1 MWRNG
6 ATHEPRPGRRGMT
19 LAALLC
25 VAVLASTPG
34 LGHAAPDPRD
44 VPIAPLPVLV
54 LPPELD
60 PFYKAPANVIADTPP
75 GGIIK
80 ARMITPALLSLV
92 PFNIDAWQLLY
103 RTNDSHGNPIA
114 TVTTVVK
121 PRGPAP
127 AEGFKLLSYQVAED
141 STAQYCAMSYVVQQ
155 GSIPV
160 DYVNSAE
167 VSLAIALGIS
177 QGWVVSIPDYQGP
190 GSAYGAAILGGQATL
205 DGIRATQNF
214 IPAQLTPGA
223 RVGVMGYSGGSI
235 PTGWVA
241 ENHGEYAPEI
251 NIVGVTMGGVAM
263 ADLRAVL
270 RSNNFNLGAGLIGAA
285 LRGFATEYPEVQ
297 HVLDTEYDWFGRFM
311 TSIKGMLCHTQGSA
325 FFPWWNYLGSYTGP
339 GDVLDVPEL
348 SAAITAQ
355 ELGKRDPD
363 VPMYIY
369 QAQNDE
375 FIPSPG
381 VDRLVDKYCRNP
393 EVSIGY
399 TREFFAEHVVGIPGW
414 LPKGYQFIIDR
425 LNDVPASRGCAI
437 DSPFSTFT
445 DGDFIALL
453 AETWPAIA
461 GLVTGLPV
469 GAGTHP

>member
-1 MWRNG
+1 M
-6 ATHEPRPGRRGMT
+6 
-19 LAALLC
+19 
-25 VAVLASTPG
+25 
-34 LGHAAPDPRD
+34 
-44 VPIAPLPVLV
+44 
-54 LPPELD
+54 
-60 PFYKAPANVIADTPP
+60 
-75 GGIIK
+75 
-80 ARMITPALLSLV
+80 LSLV

-214 IPAQLTPGA
+214 IPAQLTPDA

-348 SAAITAQ
+348 SA
-355 ELGKRDPD
+355 
-363 VPMYIY
+363 
-369 QAQNDE
+369 
-375 FIPSPG
+375 IPASSSP
-381 VDRLVDKYCRNP
+381 NT
-393 EVSIGY
+393 SS
-399 TREFFAEHVVGIPGW
+399 
-414 LPKGYQFIIDR
+414 
-425 LNDVPASRGCAI
+425 ASRGGCRRATSSSSTGSTTFRRAGVARSTAR
-437 DSPFSTFT
+437 SPRSPTVISSRCSPKRGPPSPVWSRGCPSVRAPTRKVFSR
-445 DGDFIALL
+445 
-453 AETWPAIA
+453 A
-461 GLVTGLPV
+461 GSGS
-469 GAGTHP
+469 GAAHRRACTPSRIVPNG